1 MWYSGILIHT
11 PSVGRNRR
19 ICDIRTH
26 SARCFAHYTNEQR
39 YLAYSQFSGVYI
51 INNPC
56 ERYGG
61 FMCTLRLH
69 GTVHLFIS
77 SPPLFIYSIS
87 HTAYCRLFLQT
98 KMPML
103 RLQLLP
109 TAQPFP
115 VRRYIFRTFLF
126 VLRSALG

>member
-56 ERYGG
+56 EHYGG
-61 FMCTLRLH
+61 FMCALCSH
-69 GTVHLFIS
+69 STVYLFIGA
-77 SPPLFIYSIS
+77 SPFYIYSIS
-87 HTAYCRLFLQT
+87 Y
-98 KMPML
+98 
-103 RLQLLP
+103 
-109 TAQPFP
+109 
-115 VRRYIFRTFLF
+115 RYILPFSSDECRKL
-126 VLRSALG
+126 VLRFSYTKKHALDRRIIMVPRRAFSNNGKN